1 MTGSI
6 WKTPIVLEVTLNKMS
21 DILCRQCGK
30 PITFDAKH
38 ISQRSGKKIPL
49 DKATNEPHDCQARR
63 GQPQRPQQQQHQQQ
77 QRQYLQCSRDCGN
90 EIYFDVNKNRIP
102 VY

>member
-1 MTGSI
+1 
-6 WKTPIVLEVTLNKMS
+6 MS